1 MTRNTFTDG
10 LRNAVISF
18 LLLIPYNYAAFA
30 ATMLI
35 GEGGCPPWLGVPAAA
50 IGAGALF
57 LCGRYFLRELPSVW
71 QTLLS
76 ICTLPILCTGTVMLI
91 SGTQSSGDFYTAF
104 FLHSASIPIS
114 VFLNWDAPSVLRIL
128 SYIFGV
134 LLPFA
139 ALYGGTLFQPI
150 RKQPTASAPSRS
162 ILKNSAAAFGSWLI
176 AEAVCGV
183 LFLFGIYQLV
193 AQGGIAAQLMG
204 LFFAAVLALAP
215 YIVPLICGKS
225 FGKRTKNT
233 VTDFFSCCM
242 PFLILAAA
250 RGLVTL
256 FIAKNPNVY
265 EPDALLYFRI
275 PPTTV
280 GFIYF
285 IVPFLPGSEVVG
297 GTMQSAVP
305 EAVCGILP
313 SVLPPIAY
321 FIGMQIQ
328 KRRRKGCDSDA

>member
-18 LLLIPYNYAAFA
+18 LLLIPYNFLAFA
-30 ATMLI
+30 VTMYI
-35 GEGGCPPWLGVPAAA
+35 SEGGVTPWVAVPATV
-50 IGAGALF
+50 IGLGTLF
-57 LCGRYFLRELPSVW
+57 LGGRFLLRELPSAIG
-71 QTLLS
+71 TLLS
-76 ICTLPILCTGTVMLI
+76 LPALPLLYMGTWALLCGE
-91 SGTQSSGDFYTAF
+91 DFWYGIYPSF
-104 FLHSASIPIS
+104 FLSSASIPIS

-233 VTDFFSCCM
+233 VTDFFSCCI

-305 EAVCGILP
+305 DAVYGILP

>member
-1 MTRNTFTDG
+1 MTRNTLTDG

-18 LLLIPYNYAAFA
+18 LLLIPYNFLAFA
-30 ATMLI
+30 VTMYI
-35 GEGGCPPWLGVPAAA
+35 SEGGVTPWVAVPATV
-50 IGAGALF
+50 IGLGTLF
-57 LCGRYFLRELPSVW
+57 LGGRYFLRELPSVW

-91 SGTQSSGDFYTAF
+91 SGTQSSWDFYTAF
-104 FLHSASIPIS
+104 FLHSAFIPIS
-114 VFLNWDAPSVLRIL
+114 VFLNYDTPSALEFL
-128 SYIFGV
+128 SYALGI

-150 RKQPTASAPSRS
+150 QKQVTAAAPSRNF
-162 ILKNSAAAFGSWLI
+162 LKNSAAAFGSWMI

-183 LFLFGIYQLV
+183 LYLFGIYELV
-193 AQGGIAAQLMG
+193 AQGGTAEQILG
-204 LFFAAVLALAP
+204 LLVAAVLALAP
-215 YIVPLICGKS
+215 YIVPLIFGKS

-233 VTDFFSCCM
+233 VTDFFSCCI
-242 PFLILAAA
+242 PFLILMVA

-256 FIAKNPNVY
+256 FIAENPNVY
-265 EPDALLYFRI
+265 EPDVLLYFRI
-275 PPTTV
+275 PPTTM

-297 GTMQSAVP
+297 GTMQSVIPDAVY
-305 EAVCGILP
+305 GILP
-313 SVLPPIAY
+313 GVLPPIAY
-321 FIGMQIQ
+321 FIGMLIQ